1 MIIRRIWAHF
11 LALTSMTNI
20 EKAIEAI
27 RNDELIIVTDDETR
41 ENEGDFICAGENV
54 TGQMINIMAKYG
66 RGLICTPISKEV
78 AENIKLPLMVAN
90 NTDNH
95 ETAFTVSIDHV
106 NTTTGISAYERAE
119 TIRNIVNPASKPEDF
134 RRPGHVFPLI
144 AKKGGVLERDG
155 HTEATIDLMRLAGKK
170 EVGLCCEIMAE
181 DGHMMRGEGLVK
193 LADKLGLVMTSVAEI
208 QQYIRENKA
217 LDLEMTNPVKLP
229 SDYGEFTAL
238 GFIDPENGKEHIALT
253 KGDIKGENILTRIHS
268 ECLTGDVLGSKR
280 CDCGNQ
286 LHKALK
292 IIEENGAGILLYMRQ
307 EGRGIGLFNKLKA
320 YELQEHGFDT
330 VDANRK
336 LGFPDDMR
344 DYRVAAEILKKLGV
358 KSVKLM
364 TNNPDKVEQI
374 KKYGVKVSERKPLE
388 IKSNEIDRQY
398 LKVKAVRMG
407 HDLREFKEI
416 KNA

>member
-1 MIIRRIWAHF
+1 
-11 LALTSMTNI
+11 MTNI

-106 NTTTGISAYERAE
+106 NTSTGISAFERAE

-155 HTEATIDLMRLAGKK
+155 HTEATVDLMRLAGKK

-181 DGHMMRGEGLVK
+181 DGHMMKGEGLVK
-193 LADKLGLVMTSVAEI
+193 LADKLGLIMTSVAEI
-208 QQYIRENKA
+208 QQYIRDNKA

-292 IIEENGAGILLYMRQ
+292 IIEENGEGILLYMRQ

-374 KKYGVKVSERKPLE
+374 EKYGVKVNERKPLE
-388 IKSNEIDRQY
+388 IKSNDIDRQY

>member
-1 MIIRRIWAHF
+1 
-11 LALTSMTNI
+11 MTNI

-27 RNDELIIVTDDETR
+27 RNNELIIVIDDESR

-54 TGQMINIMAKYG
+54 TGQMINTMAKYG
-66 RGLICTPISKEV
+66 RGLICTPIGKEI
-78 AENIKLPLMVAN
+78 ADNLKLTPMVNN

-106 NTTTGISAYERAE
+106 NTLTGISAFERAD
-119 TIRNIVNPASKPEDF
+119 TIRNLVNPSSKPEDF
-134 RRPGHVFPLI
+134 RRPGHVFPLV

-155 HTEATIDLMRLAGKK
+155 HTEATIDLMKLAGMK
-170 EVGLCCEIMAE
+170 EVGLCCEIMAD
-181 DGHMMRGEGLVK
+181 DGHMMRGEDLVK
-193 LADKLGLVMTSVAEI
+193 LADKLGLVMTSVAEL
-208 QQYIRENKA
+208 QAYIRENKTF
-217 LDLEMTNPVKLP
+217 DLEMTNPVKLP
-229 SDYGEFTAL
+229 SEYGEFTAI

-253 KGDIKGENILTRIHS
+253 KGDIKGENIQTRIHS
-268 ECLTGDVLGSKR
+268 ECLTGDVLGSRR

-292 IIEENGAGILLYMRQ
+292 TIEENGQGVLLYMRQ

-344 DYRVAAEILKKLGV
+344 DYKVAAEILKKLGV

-364 TNNPDKVEQI
+364 TNNPDKVKQIEQ
-374 KKYGVKVSERKPLE
+374 YGVKVSERRPLE
-388 IKSNEIDRQY
+388 IKSNDIDRNY

-407 HDLREFKEI
+407 HQLREFKEN
-416 KNA
+416 K

>member
-1 MIIRRIWAHF
+1 
-11 LALTSMTNI
+11 MTNI

-27 RNDELIIVTDDETR
+27 RNNELIIVTDDESR

-54 TGQMINIMAKYG
+54 TGEMINIMAKYG
-66 RGLICTPISKEV
+66 RGLICTPMSREI
-78 AENIKLPLMVAN
+78 AENLDIPLMVTN

-95 ETAFTVSIDHV
+95 ETAFTVSVDHV
-106 NTTTGISAYERAE
+106 STTTGISAFERAE
-119 TIRNIVNPASKPEDF
+119 TIRQMINPKSKPEDF

-155 HTEATIDLMRLAGKK
+155 HTEATVDLMKLAGKK
-170 EVGLCCEIMAE
+170 QIGLCCEIMAD
-181 DGHMMRGEGLVK
+181 DGHMMRGDDLVK
-193 LADKLGLVMTSVAEI
+193 LADKLGLVMTSVEEI
-208 QQYIRENKA
+208 QNYIKENKKSE
-217 LDLEMTNPVKLP
+217 LEMTNPVKLP
-229 SDYGEFTAL
+229 SDYGEFTAI
-238 GFIDPENGKEHIALT
+238 GFIDPEDGKEHIALT
-253 KGDIKGENILTRIHS
+253 KGDISGEDILTRIHS

-292 IIEENGAGILLYMRQ
+292 AIEKNGSGVLLYMRQ

-330 VDANRK
+330 VDANRE

-344 DYRVAAEILKKLGV
+344 DYKVAAEILKKLGV
-358 KSVKLM
+358 KSVRLM
-364 TNNPDKVEQI
+364 TNNPDKVDQVE
-374 KKYGVKVSERKPLE
+374 KYGIEVSEREPLE
-388 IKSNEIDRQY
+388 IKSNEIDEYY
-398 LKVKAVRMG
+398 LKTKVYRMG
-407 HDLREFKEI
+407 HKLNEFKEK

>member
-1 MIIRRIWAHF
+1 
-11 LALTSMTNI
+11 MTNI

-78 AENIKLPLMVAN
+78 ADNIKLPLMVAN

-106 NTTTGISAYERAE
+106 NTTTGISAFERAE

-208 QQYIRENKA
+208 QQYIRENRA

-253 KGDIKGENILTRIHS
+253 KGEIKGENILTRIHS

-292 IIEENGAGILLYMRQ
+292 IIEENGEGILLYMRQ

-416 KNA
+416 KNAWI

>member
-1 MIIRRIWAHF
+1 
-11 LALTSMTNI
+11 MTNI

-27 RNDELIIVTDDETR
+27 RNNELIIVIDDESR

-54 TGQMINIMAKYG
+54 TGQMINTMAKYG
-66 RGLICTPISKEV
+66 RGLICTPIGKEI
-78 AENIKLPLMVAN
+78 ADNLKLTPMVNN

-106 NTTTGISAYERAE
+106 NTLTGISAFERAD
-119 TIRNIVNPASKPEDF
+119 TIRNLVNPSSKPEDF
-134 RRPGHVFPLI
+134 RRPGHVFPLV

-155 HTEATIDLMRLAGKK
+155 HTEATIDFMKLAGMK
-170 EVGLCCEIMAE
+170 EVGLCCEIMAD
-181 DGHMMRGEGLVK
+181 DGHMMRGEDLVK
-193 LADKLGLVMTSVAEI
+193 LADKLGLVMTSVAEL
-208 QQYIRENKA
+208 QAYIREHRSF
-217 LDLEMTNPVKLP
+217 DLEMTNPVKLP
-229 SDYGEFTAL
+229 SDYGEFTAI

-253 KGDIKGENILTRIHS
+253 KGDISGENILTRIHS
-268 ECLTGDVLGSKR
+268 ECLTGDVLGSRR

-292 IIEENGAGILLYMRQ
+292 TIEENGQGVLLYMRQ

-344 DYRVAAEILKKLGV
+344 DYKVAAEILKKLGV
-358 KSVKLM
+358 KSVNLM
-364 TNNPDKVEQI
+364 TNNPDKVKQLE
-374 KKYGVKVSERKPLE
+374 KYGVKVSERRPLE
-388 IKSNEIDRQY
+388 IKSNDIDRNY

-407 HDLREFKEI
+407 HQLREFKEN
-416 KNA
+416 K